1 LNIGMNVRALAFLA
15 MSALAVSP
23 TKVAAQIGALP
34 TGDVRLDESKDS
46 KFHVGDIWQ
55 YKTRPAE
62 ERSRITILRI
72 ENSPS
77 VGIIVHV
84 AVDNLTWQDCQ
95 NKPFAQSIPHMPF
108 ARSAIEASVT
118 KRIASTRDLP
128 KFEEGYRGW
137 RDAFSKQHAGV
148 YIIPMKYAV
157 SVAEKTWRSGVG
169 CK

>member
-1 LNIGMNVRALAFLA
+1 MNVQAIAFLA
-15 MSALAVSP
+15 MSALAISP
-23 TKVAAQIGALP
+23 TKVAAQIGAVP

-55 YKTRPAE
+55 YKTRPGE

-84 AVDNLTWQDCQ
+84 AVDNLTWQGCQ
-95 NKPFAQSIPHMPF
+95 NKPFGQCISHMPF

-118 KRIASTRDLP
+118 KRIASAHDLP
-128 KFEEGYRGW
+128 NFEEGYWEW
-137 RDAFSKQHAGV
+137 REAFFKQHAGV
-148 YIIPMKYAV
+148 YVITVKDAV